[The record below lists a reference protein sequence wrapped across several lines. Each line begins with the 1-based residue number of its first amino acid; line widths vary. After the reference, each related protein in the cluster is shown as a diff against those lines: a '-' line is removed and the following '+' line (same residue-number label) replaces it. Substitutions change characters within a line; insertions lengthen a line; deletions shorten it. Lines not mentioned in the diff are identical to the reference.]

1 MWHIWKRKN
10 VIRKPERGDHLGD
23 RRYQYKNKANFKRT
37 MRECGL
43 RPIGTGQ
50 EIMMGFCERG
60 NEPITA
66 TINFVVL
73 SYGTSSFRT
82 WLPTF
87 R

>member
-1 MWHIWKRKN
+1 
-10 VIRKPERGDHLGD
+10 
-23 RRYQYKNKANFKRT
+23 
-37 MRECGL
+37 
-43 RPIGTGQ
+43 
-50 EIMMGFCERG
+50 MMGFCERG

-87 R
+87 RWNVLPPSSEKKSHIKTKGAGSLNVGDHLLSYQKTEIAIQLAQDKSQWLL